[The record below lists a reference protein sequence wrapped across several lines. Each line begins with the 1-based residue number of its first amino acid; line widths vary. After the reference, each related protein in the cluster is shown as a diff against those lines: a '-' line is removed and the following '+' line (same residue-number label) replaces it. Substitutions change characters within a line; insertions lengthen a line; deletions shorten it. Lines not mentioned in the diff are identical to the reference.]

1 MSSKYV
7 YANSISIKGHLS
19 YGGKVECSFSPFKL
33 EKKIKGTG
41 QLALFKGTK
50 LKVAPETT
58 LPYHLQA

>member
-33 EKKIKGTG
+33 EEDQGHRPTC
-41 QLALFKGTK
+41 
-50 LKVAPETT
+50 P
-58 LPYHLQA
+58 LQRDQAEGST